1 DVCIPTWLGVLSAI
15 LVIVALVW
23 LGRSWRRRRR
33 ERREGRAPRKRMPLS
48 RGDWIGLAGLLL
60 GIAGTVGG
68 IVHCEDHPPAVAI
81 SLADSRLNPA
91 EYDDPSDEYV
101 CLVSDD
107 EEPVSLAG
115 WELHGAERRVNV
127 LPRFTLEPGAAVR
140 VHPGRGTD
148 SARDLYGEEGSP
160 EWRNEGGQITLLD
173 GEGQEVDA
181 VGYGE
186 RGQDDGSGECGA
198 GAEAPVAP

>member
-1 DVCIPTWLGVLSAI
+1 MPDVCIPTWLGVLSAI

-23 LGRSWRRRRR
+23 LGHSWRRRRR
-33 ERREGRAPRKRMPLS
+33 EQHAPRKRMPLS
-48 RGDWIGLAGLLL
+48 RGDWIGLVGLLL
-60 GIAGTVGG
+60 GIPGTLAV
-68 IVHCEDHPPAVAI
+68 VAPCEDQPPAVAI

-115 WELHGAERRVNV
+115 WELHGPERRVNV

-148 SARDLYGEEGSP
+148 STRDLYGEEGSP

-173 GEGQEVDA
+173 REGQEVDA

-186 RGQDDGSGECGA
+186 REQDDGSGECGP